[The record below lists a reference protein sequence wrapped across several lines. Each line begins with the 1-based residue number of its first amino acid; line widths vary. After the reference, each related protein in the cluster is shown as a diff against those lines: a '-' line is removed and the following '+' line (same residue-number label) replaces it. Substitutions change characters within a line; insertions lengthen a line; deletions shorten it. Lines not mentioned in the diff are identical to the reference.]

1 MRLGA
6 NSMVRWHTKPACV
19 LPADV
24 GSAAPLGLMSLLSP
38 SFEQCTEVLGTDET
52 SRTWK
57 ARTWTARTWRVPDLV
72 PFGSTMAQNA
82 RPFFLI
88 ELLILA
94 LS

>member
-1 MRLGA
+1 M
-6 NSMVRWHTKPACV
+6 KPAGRGK
-19 LPADV
+19 P
-24 GSAAPLGLMSLLSP
+24 GHGQPGRGE
-38 SFEQCTEVLGTDET
+38 F
-52 SRTWK
+52 
-57 ARTWTARTWRVPDLV
+57 PDLV